1 MKRLLMVLAVALAVS
16 VASAQSPGYGLYTG
30 FPVLLGGQYQTGNF
44 RLSAGLPWFGF
55 GAFGIGASADLIL
68 GQAPVRLGP
77 DLTLNFYYGAGANA
91 EVYFGGGSVFI
102 ADAHGLLGLE
112 YLIANAGFSVYGE
125 SQLGIG
131 LYGGAGVGPAFGGR
145 FGVIFR

>member
-16 VASAQSPGYGLYTG
+16 VASAQSAGYGIYTG
-30 FPVLLGGQYQTGNF
+30 YPVLLGGQYQTGNF

-55 GAFGIGASADLIL
+55 GGFGIGASADAIL

-77 DLTLNFYYGAGANA
+77 DLTLSFYYGAGANA
-91 EVYFGGGSVFI
+91 ALYFGGGSFFL

-112 YLIANAGFSVYGE
+112 YLIANSSFSVYGE

-131 LYGGAGVGPAFGGR
+131 FYGGAVGPAFGGR
-145 FGVIFR
+145 FGIIFH

>member
-16 VASAQSPGYGLYTG
+16 VASAQSAGYGIYTG
-30 FPVLLGGQYQTGNF
+30 YPVLLGGQYQTGNF

-55 GAFGIGASADLIL
+55 GVFGIGASADVIL

-77 DLTLNFYYGAGANA
+77 DLTLSFYYGAGANA
-91 EVYFGGGSVFI
+91 ALYFGGGSFFL

-112 YLIANAGFSVYGE
+112 YLIANSGFSVYGE

-131 LYGGAGVGPAFGGR
+131 FYGTAIGPAFGGR
-145 FGVIFR
+145 FGIIFH